1 MSDMND
7 PKSGALE
14 PIRTEALD
22 TVRPPAQQLRW
33 NARATHRAMQGW
45 QRIQSQ
51 EDWERIN
58 EESGEQYESGA
69 FLLERLGADRFLDP
83 RLMATILALRQR
95 LIAESGITTA
105 AETMLVDQAVLSYY
119 HTLRV
124 QGWIGDLAV
133 RIEHEFFGDDAFT
146 EMARKGHRR
155 ADRFAVEDRV
165 RQLSEQLMS
174 LSDRANRMMIRNLK
188 AIKEL
193 RQGQVPAVAIGRADQ
208 VTVTSRPGRRLRAV
222 KTELPQ
228 GLSNR
233 AVRIAERSSD
243 TIETRP
249 DTTSD
254 AITSAPTPQ
263 SGAGLVAA
271 VGENPKRRRRQ
282 RERSAMRPAP
292 RRRPHP
298 RHPGSAPSGSGHLR
312 TDHQDQI
319 HARHQP
325 AMLADTTRDSDG
337 IYRDAPTAESQSSD
351 GET

>member
-45 QRIQSQ
+45 QRVQSH

-222 KTELPQ
+222 KTELPSCLQ
-228 GLSNR
+228 EAVAGMPAPDHDRNSGVSEDENR
-233 AVRIAERSSD
+233 IEMAVWSFAWRAADRPANGCWSSL
-243 TIETRP
+243 
-249 DTTSD
+249 
-254 AITSAPTPQ
+254 PQ
-263 SGAGLVAA
+263 SGAAA
-271 VGENPKRRRRQ
+271 ALDKAHDCRRF
-282 RERSAMRPAP
+282 PP
-292 RRRPHP
+292 
-298 RHPGSAPSGSGHLR
+298 
-312 TDHQDQI
+312 
-319 HARHQP
+319 
-325 AMLADTTRDSDG
+325 
-337 IYRDAPTAESQSSD
+337 
-351 GET
+351 

>member
-45 QRIQSQ
+45 QRVQSH

-165 RQLSEQLMS
+165 RQLSERLMP

-188 AIKEL
+188 TIKEL
-193 RQGQVPAVAIGRADQ
+193 RQGQVPAIAIGRADQ
-208 VTVTSRPGRRLRAV
+208 VTVTNRPSRRLRPV

-228 GLSNR
+228 ALSDR

-249 DTTSD
+249 NGRGYLRAIDPLTSQSRWRVPFKSPNFSGTLVTAGGLVFTGRLTGEFMAVDADTGKILWEFQTSTGIVGQP
-254 AITSAPTPQ
+254 ITWELDVKQYVTVT
-263 SGAGLVAA
+263 SGATG
-271 VGENPKRRRRQ
+271 P
-282 RERSAMRPAP
+282 M
-292 RRRPHP
+292 
-298 RHPGSAPSGSGHLR
+298 
-312 TDHQDQI
+312 
-319 HARHQP
+319 
-325 AMLADTTRDSDG
+325 
-337 IYRDAPTAESQSSD
+337 
-351 GET
+351 

>member
-1 MSDMND
+1 MSDMMND

-22 TVRPPAQQLRW
+22 TARPPAQQLRW
-33 NARATHRAMQGW
+33 NARATHRAMEGW
-45 QRIQSQ
+45 QRVQSQ

-69 FLLERLGADRFLDP
+69 FLLERLGAERVLDP

-155 ADRFAVEDRV
+155 ADRFAVEERV
-165 RQLSEQLMS
+165 RQLSEQLMP

-193 RQGQVPAVAIGRADQ
+193 RQVQVPAVAIGRADQ
-208 VTVTSRPGRRLRAV
+208 VTVTNRPSRRLRPV

-228 GLSNR
+228 ALSDH
-233 AVRIAERSSD
+233 AGRITERSSD
-243 TIETRP
+243 IIETPP
-249 DTTSD
+249 DTTRD
-254 AITSAPTPQ
+254 AIASAPAPQ
-263 SGAGLVAA
+263 PGANQVAA
-271 VGENPKRRRRQ
+271 VAGSPERRRRQ
-282 RERSAMRPAP
+282 RERPTMRPARRKRP
-292 RRRPHP
+292 RP
-298 RHPGSAPSGSGHLR
+298 RHRGSAPSRRGHLR

-325 AMLADTTRDSDG
+325 AVVADTTRDSDG
-337 IYRDAPTAESQSSD
+337 IYRDAPTVGSERSD
-351 GET
+351 G

>member
-45 QRIQSQ
+45 QRVQSQ
-51 EDWERIN
+51 ADWERIN

-165 RQLSEQLMS
+165 RQLSEQLMP

-193 RQGQVPAVAIGRADQ
+193 RQGQVPAIAKDLDAHELHRGGHDQ
-208 VTVTSRPGRRLRAV
+208 RPWLG
-222 KTELPQ
+222 
-228 GLSNR
+228 
-233 AVRIAERSSD
+233 
-243 TIETRP
+243 
-249 DTTSD
+249 
-254 AITSAPTPQ
+254 PTP
-263 SGAGLVAA
+263 STC
-271 VGENPKRRRRQ
+271 
-282 RERSAMRPAP
+282 RPARCFWRAATRSRDRAPP
-292 RRRPHP
+292 RAPAAATP
-298 RHPGSAPSGSGHLR
+298 RK
-312 TDHQDQI
+312 
-319 HARHQP
+319 
-325 AMLADTTRDSDG
+325 
-337 IYRDAPTAESQSSD
+337 
-351 GET
+351 